1 MDEHRGMADALPLG
15 CPSQLGI
22 CYGMGCGR
30 WSIVQ
35 PEAATSAVGSS
46 QMLSSRSVVS
56 KFSIRTIYDME
67 IPTPYLIYFIF
78 FSFCFCEDCFVCM
91 PGMFFFFNYFFSL
104 AFCYFRCNCNIY
116 SLLVCRSSSLVN
128 SIIFLINSSFFSGCD
143 ISNYFANF
151 CQGKTE
157 TMMEQT

>member
-91 PGMFFFFNYFFSL
+91 PGMFFF
-104 AFCYFRCNCNIY
+104 
-116 SLLVCRSSSLVN
+116 
-128 SIIFLINSSFFSGCD
+128 SIIFLVWHFAISGAIVTFTHFWCAD
-143 ISNYFANF
+143 LHLWSI
-151 CQGKTE
+151 Q
-157 TMMEQT
+157 